1 AQLKELKQRVVD
13 EQIRLQHQIINQKI
27 MRSDN
32 LTPYVQ
38 DQSYLQEYQQELD
51 NFIER
56 EIKPIDP
63 IFSLNQKVE
72 PLPFTD
78 IEALTDA
85 ETCLLQWYLT
95 GEKILAFVVSLDG
108 DVKYWE
114 SKETGLQSFNEIFDN
129 YLKLYNKYRQNKSN
143 QWKEKLPDFLEAFA
157 DTLQINHILTLISN
171 TCKRLIIIPHVF
183 LHILP
188 IHAFPINKNQILQ
201 DKYDV
206 QYAPSCQVL
215 QKITQSI
222 HHSNFNKL
230 FAIQN
235 PTKDL

>member
-1 AQLKELKQRVVD
+1 MTQKNLQPRGISQEIIAQLKELKQRVVD

-85 ETCLLQWYLT
+85 ETCLLQW
-95 GEKILAFVVSLDG
+95 
-108 DVKYWE
+108 
-114 SKETGLQSFNEIFDN
+114 
-129 YLKLYNKYRQNKSN
+129 
-143 QWKEKLPDFLEAFA
+143 
-157 DTLQINHILTLISN
+157 
-171 TCKRLIIIPHVF
+171 
-183 LHILP
+183 
-188 IHAFPINKNQILQ
+188 
-201 DKYDV
+201 
-206 QYAPSCQVL
+206 
-215 QKITQSI
+215 
-222 HHSNFNKL
+222 
-230 FAIQN
+230 
-235 PTKDL
+235 